1 MCITSAYIRT
11 QEESM
16 VWDILCP
23 ERADKA
29 RRLLD
34 ERGAPRLFDIP
45 MEKYD
50 FCPECVGRIDEHS
63 DESYD

>member
-16 VWDILCP
+16 VWDILSHGCAAKM
-23 ERADKA
+23 E
-29 RRLLD
+29 RLLD
-34 ERGAPRLFDIP
+34 QRGAPRLFDIP

-50 FCPECVGRIDEHS
+50 FCLECVGRIDEHS

>member
-1 MCITSAYIRT
+1 
-11 QEESM
+11 M
-16 VWDILCP
+16 VWDILCHGCAAKM
-23 ERADKA
+23 E
-29 RRLLD
+29 RLLD
-34 ERGAPRLFDIP
+34 QRGAPPLFDIP